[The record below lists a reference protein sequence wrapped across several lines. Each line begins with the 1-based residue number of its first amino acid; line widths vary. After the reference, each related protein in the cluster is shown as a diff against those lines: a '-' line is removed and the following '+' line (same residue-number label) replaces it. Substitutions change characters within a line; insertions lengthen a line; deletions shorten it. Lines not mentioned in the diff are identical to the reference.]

1 MGELGMEK
9 KPFSFKHGFS
19 SRNADKED
27 LAAPS
32 TVSNDGSSLPRSS
45 FYTLEGHDELNE
57 QMQMIYLSVEDLKLL
72 QQMKPIV
79 EKDIDY
85 ITDQF
90 YQTVLGV
97 DKLQTIIL
105 EHSSIERLKK
115 TLREHI
121 IEMFEGTINE
131 EYIAKR
137 LTIAK
142 IHKRVGLEPKWY
154 LSAFQNLQNV
164 FITVIYNETGK
175 DNERLKV
182 VQTVTKL
189 LNLEQQLVL
198 EAYEKENIRE
208 KEEQYLLVKNELKQ
222 KIAEFSGELIDLS
235 IDTNAAVEQLVASSN
250 EVNDTFRRTAAS
262 ALESQGMATEGHG
275 HLDSLT
281 GQINLIYESTHA
293 MERSVN
299 ELSSSSKQIQK
310 IVAAVQDIADQ
321 TKILSL
327 NATIEAARAGEHGK
341 GFSVVEGEVS
351 RLAEDTKNTVV
362 RIGELTEQ
370 SGSLT
375 RQVVEEIRKVQE
387 LTQSGRLQSIE
398 TSQLFSDI
406 VKSMQVSTQE
416 IVTVEEEI
424 KVLIQTIEGIGSSTA
439 QTAASAEYFKK
450 ATDNL

>member
-1 MGELGMEK
+1 MEK
-9 KPFSFKHGFS
+9 RPFSFKHGFLS
-19 SRNADKED
+19 HNTDKED

-32 TVSNDGSSLPRSS
+32 SLSDESSSLTGSS
-45 FYTLEGHDELNE
+45 FYILEGHDELNE
-57 QMQMIYLSVEDLKLL
+57 QMQMIDLSVEDLVLL
-72 QQMKPIV
+72 RRMKPIV

-85 ITDQF
+85 ISDQF
-90 YQTVLGV
+90 YKTVLGV
-97 DKLQTIIL
+97 DKLQAIIL

-121 IEMFEGTINE
+121 IEMFEGSINE

-164 FITVIYNETGK
+164 FITVIYNET
-175 DNERLKV
+175 DRDDERLKV

-250 EVNDTFRRTAAS
+250 EVNNTFRRTATS

-293 MERSVN
+293 MVRSVN

-341 GFSVVEGEVS
+341 GFGVVAGEVS

-362 RIGELTEQ
+362 RIGELTQQ

-375 RQVVEEIRKVQE
+375 IQVVEEIRKVQE
-387 LTQSGRLQSIE
+387 LTKSGKLQSIE

-406 VKSMQVSTQE
+406 VKSMQLSTQE

>member
-1 MGELGMEK
+1 
-9 KPFSFKHGFS
+9 
-19 SRNADKED
+19 
-27 LAAPS
+27 
-32 TVSNDGSSLPRSS
+32 
-45 FYTLEGHDELNE
+45 
-57 QMQMIYLSVEDLKLL
+57 MIDLSVEDLVLL
-72 QQMKPIV
+72 RRMKPIV

-85 ITDQF
+85 ISDQF
-90 YQTVLGV
+90 YKTVLGV
-97 DKLQTIIL
+97 DKLQAIIL

-121 IEMFEGTINE
+121 IEMFEGSINE

-164 FITVIYNETGK
+164 FITVIYNET
-175 DNERLKV
+175 DRDDERLKV

-250 EVNDTFRRTAAS
+250 EVNNTFRRTATS

-293 MERSVN
+293 MVRSVN

-341 GFSVVEGEVS
+341 GFGVVAGEVS

-362 RIGELTEQ
+362 RIGELTQQ

-375 RQVVEEIRKVQE
+375 IQVVEEIRKVQE
-387 LTQSGRLQSIE
+387 LTKSGKLQSIE

-406 VKSMQVSTQE
+406 VKSMQLSTQE

>member
-1 MGELGMEK
+1 MGK
-9 KPFSFKHGFS
+9 SPFSFLHGLT
-19 SRNADKED
+19 SRNASK
-27 LAAPS
+27 
-32 TVSNDGSSLPRSS
+32 GSPANGSKDWYEHNHTEKTSLH
-45 FYTLEGHDELNE
+45 TLEGHEELNE
-57 QMQMIYLSVEDLKLL
+57 QMRMIDLSEEDLSLL
-72 QQMKPIV
+72 RIMKPTI
-79 EKDIDY
+79 EKRIDY

-90 YQTVLGV
+90 YNTVLGV
-97 DKLQTIIL
+97 SKLEAIIL
-105 EHSSIERLKK
+105 EHSSVERLKK

-121 IEMFEGTINE
+121 IEIFDGNLNE
-131 EYIAKR
+131 QYIAKR
-137 LTIAK
+137 LAIAN

-164 FITVIYNETGK
+164 FMTVIYNETNE
-175 DNERLKV
+175 DNERLKI

-208 KEEQYLLVKNELKQ
+208 KEEQYVAVKNELKQ
-222 KIAEFSGELIDLS
+222 KISEFSGELVDLS

-250 EVNDTFRRTAAS
+250 EVKNTFRRTASS
-262 ALESQGMATEGHG
+262 ALRSQGMATEGHG

-281 GQINLIYESTHA
+281 DQINLIYESTHA

-327 NATIEAARAGEHGK
+327 NATIEAARAGVHGK
-341 GFSVVEGEVS
+341 GFSVVASEVS

-362 RIGELTEQ
+362 RIGELTHQ

-375 RQVVEEIRKVQE
+375 TQVVDEIRKVQE
-387 LTQSGRLQSIE
+387 LTNSGKVQSFE

-406 VKSMQVSTQE
+406 VSSMQASTEE
-416 IVTVEEEI
+416 IVAVEEEI
-424 KVLIQTIEGIGSSTA
+424 QVLIQTIEGIGTTTA
-439 QTAASAEYFKK
+439 QTAASAEYFKS
-450 ATDNL
+450 ATEKL